1 MLVRLLYLFGDA
13 ALRHTLTYSHLIHS
27 KQTMTHDEATKAF
40 GSLLALG
47 GVLGNVG
54 LGCSPLL
61 VSAGSQCK
69 STPVICSDV

>member
-1 MLVRLLYLFGDA
+1 MP
-13 ALRHTLTYSHLIHS
+13 SHS